1 MVHVFGFR
9 LADMF
14 CFWGVYGRKRELSP
28 RVVEGVVRTDFGN
41 ISELHQSLL
50 STIGSTTLMANR
62 LNCAIPR
69 NIAFF

>member
-9 LADMF
+9 LAAMF
-14 CFWGVYGRKRELSP
+14 CFWGVYGRKRELSHH
-28 RVVEGVVRTDFGN
+28 VVVGVVRTDFGN

-50 STIGSTTLMANR
+50 RAIGSTTLMANR

-69 NIAFF
+69 TIACF